1 MSAQNYA
8 DLVAHEGH
16 ALAVYRYYTENVAIE
31 CNDCH
36 EVLLDFDNELELKTQ
51 DPREA
56 LFNSHVM
63 EVDA

>member
-16 ALAVYRYYTENVAIE
+16 DLAVYRYYSENVAIE